1 MIIEKAKLQEAL
13 KIVEPGL
20 ADKEIPYL
28 EQAKSFAF
36 IDGRIITYNDEISVS
51 HPIEGWTEIEG
62 VVQAQKLYDLL
73 SKLSSKELD
82 IFINKKSELVIKAGK
97 AKAGLTLQTE
107 FKLPLGETIPKSK
120 WKPLPED
127 FLEAIRMTVKSASND
142 PTDPI
147 LQNLHVN
154 QTGFIESS
162 DAYRVVRFTLKDEL
176 PVDTFLFPAK
186 SASELLKIDPV
197 EIAEGEGWIHFKTE
211 AGTIFSCRIV
221 LEEFPDT
228 RSHLDVTGSRI
239 VFPDTLKEII
249 GRAMVFA
256 QRRNQLEE
264 KIIVTLKS
272 NVVKVRSEAES
283 GWFEEE
289 SPATFKDKDPI
300 IFMATPHLLKDVL
313 NETSA
318 CVINDKRSKIKFE
331 GSNWQ
336 YMVAL
341 RYEE

>member
-97 AKAGLTLQTE
+97 AKAGLTMQTE
-107 FKLPLGETIPKSK
+107 FKLPLGEVVPKSK
-120 WKPLPED
+120 WRPLPEE
-127 FLEAIRMTVKSASND
+127 FMEAIRMTVGSASTD

-154 QTGFIESS
+154 KSGFIESS
-162 DAYRVVRFTLKDEL
+162 DAYRVVRFTLKDDL

-186 SASELLKIDPV
+186 SASELLKIVPV
-197 EIAEGEGWIHFKTE
+197 EIAEGEGWVHFKTE

-221 LEEFPDT
+221 DNEEFPNT
-228 RSHLDVTGSRI
+228 QAHLDVTGSRI
-239 VFPDTLKEII
+239 VFPDSLREVIL
-249 GRAMVFA
+249 RAMIFA
-256 QRRNQLEE
+256 QRKSQIEE
-264 KIIVTLKS
+264 KIIVTLKN

-289 SPATFKDKDPI
+289 VSTTFKDEPVV
-300 IFMATPHLLKDVL
+300 FMATPYLLKDVL
-313 NETSA
+313 SETSA
-318 CVINDKRSKIKFE
+318 CVINEKRSKIKFE